1 MRLKKYTLQQ
11 LQSAVKDN
19 YSLRAV
25 LTELGVAAAGGNY
38 EVLKKAIKLYG
49 INTSHFTGQAHLRGK
64 THTYRVRPLED
75 IFVYGE
81 IENTH
86 RMRQR
91 LLKEKIKESKCENCT
106 LDEWLGEPISLELH
120 HVDGDRRNNR
130 LENLKLLCPNC
141 HAQTGNYRG
150 KNKKGV
156 ETRRVRPTV
165 DAYGHGIVQTTL
177 PVKTGV
183 VRKSLAR

>member
-25 LTELGVAAAGGNY
+25 LTELRVTAAGGNY
-38 EVLKKAIKLYG
+38 YVLKKAIKYYG
-49 INTSHFTGQAHLRGK
+49 INTSHFTGKAHLRGK
-64 THTYRVRPLED
+64 NHTYRLRSLKE
-75 IFVYGE
+75 ILVYGK

-86 RMRQR
+86 TLRKR

-106 LDEWLGEPISLELH
+106 LDEWLGKPISLELH

-150 KNKKGV
+150 KNKKV
-156 ETRRVRPTV
+156 
-165 DAYGHGIVQTTL
+165 
-177 PVKTGV
+177 
-183 VRKSLAR
+183 